1 MDATPALAITVREGC
16 TLEMIGTPTEPEITI
31 PIVVSAAQR
40 AQGAVPNPDGA
51 VTIMLDEAEMKFAYS
66 SIGRVLAGKFSP
78 PGSGE

>member
-1 MDATPALAITVREGC
+1 MGRLVDATPALAITVREGC

-31 PIVVSAAQR
+31 PIV
-40 AQGAVPNPDGA
+40 AQGSVPNPDGA
-51 VTIMLDEAEMKFAYS
+51 VTIMLDEAEMKFVYS